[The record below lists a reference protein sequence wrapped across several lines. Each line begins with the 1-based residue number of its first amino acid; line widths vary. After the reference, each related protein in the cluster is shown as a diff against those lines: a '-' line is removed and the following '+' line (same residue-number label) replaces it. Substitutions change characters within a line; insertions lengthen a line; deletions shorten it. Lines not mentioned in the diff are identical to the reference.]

1 MTQSECLPAS
11 CAATNITQEASRDA
25 AGDEA
30 VIWSTLKLI
39 AYMLALAQHRGM
51 RMYGST
57 AASEAGS
64 PWSSN
69 ASSDTA
75 TLLWCQ
81 VGTCLRGTNWDIM
94 RPVGDDRVDD

>member
-1 MTQSECLPAS
+1 MAQSECLTAS
-11 CAATNITQEASRDA
+11 RAATNITQEASRDT

-30 VIWSTLKLI
+30 VIWTTLKLM
-39 AYMLALAQHRGM
+39 AYMLALAQHCRTG
-51 RMYGST
+51 MYGGT

-75 TLLWCQ
+75 TLLW
-81 VGTCLRGTNWDIM
+81 
-94 RPVGDDRVDD
+94 